1 MASMPAL
8 NRGNSSA
15 PSSDT
20 DRNARE
26 MTGHRRNKRRAE
38 EGPPAPTAV
47 DVLLGGLE
55 VNRNSSPP
63 QQQHPSAPVAPEAR
77 VAQVATAALA
87 ALVAPHAPDAEHTPA
102 HVDGPSRQRQRR
114 RTATSSD
121 ATTPALTN
129 ALTPDQVAALLSLL
143 QQQPASVT
151 ATEIAQ
157 PAASAS
163 AKKENTKGEKG
174 ARGTTANRHD
184 KEAPASIPPAPAAD
198 NDTDGSDDDDGEAP
212 VHTTN
217 FNSVE
222 HLPPLPSTTNT
233 TWSAATF
240 NDAHVRAKAEILEDM
255 RAYLKHAE
263 YKLQHGD
270 LAGGLEMVVA
280 ALDNISARF
289 DMFQVEDA
297 ADDRVAKRY
306 KMYLQKSL
314 LTSRPFKQAVADVA
328 AMDRV
333 AGAHARSHRGGNH
346 GAMAFSPKRGPP
358 TSGNFQG
365 FRGSCFRCGQP
376 GHVANACPR
385 NGHGGQGPAPG
396 SNLPVQNLTCGT
408 AAPKTSM

>member
-15 PSSDT
+15 PSSNT

-26 MTGHRRNKRRAE
+26 MTGDRRNKRRAE
-38 EGPPAPTAV
+38 EGSPAPTAV
-47 DVLLGGLE
+47 DLLFGGLE
-55 VNRNSSPP
+55 VNKNSSPP
-63 QQQHPSAPVAPEAR
+63 QQQHPSAPVAPEVR
-77 VAQVATAALA
+77 MAQVATAAPA
-87 ALVAPHAPDAEHTPA
+87 APVAPHAPDVEHTP
-102 HVDGPSRQRQRR
+102 RR
-114 RTATSSD
+114 LWLDCR
-121 ATTPALTN
+121 
-129 ALTPDQVAALLSLL
+129 VAALLFLL

-163 AKKENTKGEKG
+163 AKKENAKGEKG

-198 NDTDGSDDDDGEAP
+198 NDTDGSGDDD
-212 VHTTN
+212 
-217 FNSVE
+217 
-222 HLPPLPSTTNT
+222 
-233 TWSAATF
+233 
-240 NDAHVRAKAEILEDM
+240 
-255 RAYLKHAE
+255 E
-263 YKLQHGD
+263 YKLQHVD
-270 LAGGLEMVVA
+270 LAGGLEMVVD
-280 ALDNISARF
+280 ALDDISVRF

-328 AMDRV
+328 AMDQ
-333 AGAHARSHRGGNH
+333 ATGAHARSHRGGNH
-346 GAMAFSPKRGPP
+346 GAMAFAPKRGPP

-385 NGHGGQGPAPG
+385 NGHGGQGPAT
-396 SNLPVQNLTCGT
+396 VV
-408 AAPKTSM
+408 

>member
-1 MASMPAL
+1 MASTPAL

-26 MTGHRRNKRRAE
+26 MTGDRRNKRRAE
-38 EGPPAPTAV
+38 EGSPAPTAV

-55 VNRNSSPP
+55 VNKNSSPP
-63 QQQHPSAPVAPEAR
+63 QQQHPSAPMAPVAPEVR
-77 VAQVATAALA
+77 VAQVATAAPA

-102 HVDGPSRQRQRR
+102 HVGGPSRQRQRR

-157 PAASAS
+157 HAASAS
-163 AKKENTKGEKG
+163 AKKDNAKGEKG

-217 FNSVE
+217 FNSME

-240 NDAHVRAKAEILEDM
+240 NDAHVRAKVEILEDM

-280 ALDNISARF
+280 ALDDISARF

-306 KMYLQKSL
+306 KMYQHKSL

-328 AMDRV
+328 AMDRA

-346 GAMAFSPKRGPP
+346 GAMAFTPKRGPP

-365 FRGSCFRCGQP
+365 FRGLCFRCGQP
-376 GHVANACPR
+376 FHVANACPR
-385 NGHGGQGPAPG
+385 NGHGGQGPAP
-396 SNLPVQNLTCGT
+396 VV
-408 AAPKTSM
+408 

>member
-1 MASMPAL
+1 MASTPAL

-26 MTGHRRNKRRAE
+26 MTGDRCNKRRAE
-38 EGPPAPTAV
+38 EGSPAPTAV

-55 VNRNSSPP
+55 VNKNSSPP
-63 QQQHPSAPVAPEAR
+63 QQQHPSAPVALEAR
-77 VAQVATAALA
+77 VTQVVTAAPA
-87 ALVAPHAPDAEHTPA
+87 APVAPHTPDAEHTPA
-102 HVDGPSRQRQRR
+102 PVAGPSRQRQRR
-114 RTATSSD
+114 RTETSSY

-129 ALTPDQVAALLSLL
+129 TLTPDQVAALLSLL

-217 FNSVE
+217 FNSME

-240 NDAHVRAKAEILEDM
+240 NDVHVRAKAEILEDM

-280 ALDNISARF
+280 ALDDISARF

-328 AMDRV
+328 AMDRA

-346 GAMAFSPKRGPP
+346 GAMAFAPKRGPP
-358 TSGNFQG
+358 TLGNFQG
-365 FRGSCFRCGQP
+365 FRGLCFRCGQP

-385 NGHGGQGPAPG
+385 NGHGGQGPAP
-396 SNLPVQNLTCGT
+396 VV
-408 AAPKTSM
+408 

>member
-1 MASMPAL
+1 MASTPAL

-26 MTGHRRNKRRAE
+26 MTGDRRNKRRAE
-38 EGPPAPTAV
+38 EGSPASTAV
-47 DVLLGGLE
+47 DMLLGGLE
-55 VNRNSSPP
+55 VNKNSSPP
-63 QQQHPSAPVAPEAR
+63 RQQHPSAPVAPVAPEAR
-77 VAQVATAALA
+77 VAQVATAAPA
-87 ALVAPHAPDAEHTPA
+87 APVAPHAPEAEHTPVPVA
-102 HVDGPSRQRQRR
+102 RPSRQRQRR

-143 QQQPASVT
+143 QQQPTS
-151 ATEIAQ
+151 
-157 PAASAS
+157 
-163 AKKENTKGEKG
+163 
-174 ARGTTANRHD
+174 
-184 KEAPASIPPAPAAD
+184 
-198 NDTDGSDDDDGEAP
+198 
-212 VHTTN
+212 
-217 FNSVE
+217 

-280 ALDNISARF
+280 ALDDISACF

-328 AMDRV
+328 AMDRA

-346 GAMAFSPKRGPP
+346 GAMAFAPKRGPP

-365 FRGSCFRCGQP
+365 FCGSCFRCGQP

-385 NGHGGQGPAPG
+385 NGHGGQGPAP
-396 SNLPVQNLTCGT
+396 VV
-408 AAPKTSM
+408 

>member
-1 MASMPAL
+1 MPSTSAL
-8 NRGNSSA
+8 NRGNSST
-15 PSSDT
+15 PKFDT

-26 MTGHRRNKRRAE
+26 MTGDRRNKLRAE
-38 EGPPAPTAV
+38 EGSPAPTTV

-55 VNRNSSPP
+55 VNKNSSPP

-77 VAQVATAALA
+77 VAQVATAAPA
-87 ALVAPHAPDAEHTPA
+87 APVAPHTPDAEHTVAPVA
-102 HVDGPSRQRQRR
+102 GPSRQRQRR

-121 ATTPALTN
+121 ATTPSLTN

-157 PAASAS
+157 HAASAS
-163 AKKENTKGEKG
+163 AKKENPKGEKG

-217 FNSVE
+217 FNSME

-240 NDAHVRAKAEILEDM
+240 NDAHVWAKAEILEDM

-280 ALDNISARF
+280 ALDDISARF
-289 DMFQVEDA
+289 NMFQVEDA

-306 KMYLQKSL
+306 KMYLHKSL
-314 LTSRPFKQAVADVA
+314 LTSRPFKQAIADVA
-328 AMDRV
+328 AMDRA

-346 GAMAFSPKRGPP
+346 GAMAFAPKRGPP

-365 FRGSCFRCGQP
+365 FQP

-385 NGHGGQGPAPG
+385 NGHGGQGPAP
-396 SNLPVQNLTCGT
+396 VV
-408 AAPKTSM
+408 

>member
-1 MASMPAL
+1 MASTPAL

-26 MTGHRRNKRRAE
+26 MTGDRRNKRRAE
-38 EGPPAPTAV
+38 EGSPAPTAV

-55 VNRNSSPP
+55 VNKNSSPP
-63 QQQHPSAPVAPEAR
+63 QQQHPSAPVAPVAPEAR
-77 VAQVATAALA
+77 VAQVATAAPA

-102 HVDGPSRQRQRR
+102 PVAGPSRQRQRR

-143 QQQPASVT
+143 QQQPASIT

-157 PAASAS
+157 PAASAT
-163 AKKENTKGEKG
+163 AKKENAKGEKG

-198 NDTDGSDDDDGEAP
+198 NDTDGYDDDDGEAP

-217 FNSVE
+217 FNSIE

-255 RAYLKHAE
+255 RAYLKHEE
-263 YKLQHGD
+263 YKLQHD
-270 LAGGLEMVVA
+270 DMAGGLEMVVA
-280 ALDNISARF
+280 ALDNISACF
-289 DMFQVEDA
+289 EKFQVEDA

-306 KMYLQKSL
+306 KMYL
-314 LTSRPFKQAVADVA
+314 
-328 AMDRV
+328 
-333 AGAHARSHRGGNH
+333 
-346 GAMAFSPKRGPP
+346 
-358 TSGNFQG
+358 
-365 FRGSCFRCGQP
+365 
-376 GHVANACPR
+376 
-385 NGHGGQGPAPG
+385 
-396 SNLPVQNLTCGT
+396 
-408 AAPKTSM
+408 